1 MGVPFS
7 FKLLSV
13 MRSSSRGDVVFLL
26 LPFLIVAFY
35 YIFTISAYVHTE
47 ECDYFVCVCV
57 HVYVHMHVCCGRQR
71 WILDVFMLYTL
82 FFETGS
88 PI

>member
-1 MGVPFS
+1 MGVRFS
-7 FKLLSV
+7 FKQLSV
-13 MRSSSRGDVVFLL
+13 MRSSLHEDVVFLL

-35 YIFTISAYVHTE
+35 YIFTISAYVHTGVII
-47 ECDYFVCVCV
+47 FVCV
-57 HVYVHMHVCCGRQR
+57 HVYVHMLVCCGRQR
-71 WILDVFMLYTL
+71 WILDVFMLYAL